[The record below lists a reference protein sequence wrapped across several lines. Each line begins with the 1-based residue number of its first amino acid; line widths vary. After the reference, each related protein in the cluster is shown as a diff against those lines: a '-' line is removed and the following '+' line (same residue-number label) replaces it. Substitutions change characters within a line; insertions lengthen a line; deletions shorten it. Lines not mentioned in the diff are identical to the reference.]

1 MKMPKEGPTRMVRV
15 ISVHHFGG
23 QGVEGCGEEV
33 VGAAV
38 DEANDRLL
46 LALPTHAVQ
55 VRSLAPS
62 SAPPFLFPT
71 VDRVVRMLH
80 CAKGNYVATLETK
93 RNRQGRETTYARAYV
108 NWDTASYTHS
118 ISVNESP
125 ESSKVK
131 GEDGEPTG
139 LLKDSLPSASQQ
151 QQPMRARIAGRVTP
165 SGSQWWP
172 GPSAL
177 EMLELPLKR
186 AASPDSPMAV
196 CNVTGNL
203 IIGVGY
209 NLILFAFRNP
219 VHRLSKLRYVDF
231 EESFTFELSF
241 RPLHLLMAE
250 DLVACMSKDALH
262 VFRVGLD
269 KETEIVDDEK
279 EEESSKDCGTK
290 MEVVYLPSIVEHD
303 RSLRMTVNAAG
314 HPGPFR
320 ESQQMVVLVGPK
332 PIPNPLSPS
341 VSPSA
346 TKENQLPEALPTIQH
361 ILRLQILACAKLGR
375 EEFRC
380 FTLRTVYSAELSN
393 KDAAEADSSNEEDDG
408 SRTENQNPMRSEN
421 YEDLASIMFFVA
433 TQQEGYLYHF
443 PGSKP
448 VKRGTY
454 PAKAML
460 PDAVY
465 PLTAPVSSVVM
476 EQYAVHALTETGLE
490 TYTMRAGK
498 NLLQQLEL
506 HSDSKTSSKHTAY
519 PSSEDPVCLIGL
531 RPFFGVEHLFLT
543 HRHLVLLASCSSS
556 SEGSPSTSSQDSP
569 ISMSPSG
576 GNTGRW
582 TQYSLQLPTPTELF
596 HDMMQVGSA
605 HVMSNP
611 ATYLHLLSEGHLV
624 LRLALRSQPLPQ
636 NALSDNLKKIKE
648 ASYKDLKGLFEE
660 SCALLADHYIRDDT
674 DPDGTLASAYYH
686 MAGLNPSQV
695 IDRVL
700 ERNGTQNGSSAM
712 KGLIRYIKKELLST
726 EEVNNGNDPLAA
738 PDGESFALKLLSL
751 LEENSPEDVSM
762 LVLRSSAL
770 LACRQGVER
779 VLKVLKQRQQLLQ
792 SSLGENGEETFTTPP
807 PPQDALALA
816 VVCLHRGCPDRACAV
831 LTSLGAAG
839 HLTSVLEEH
848 SSLLFEPGE
857 EKSLSELAGV
867 VAEACPEA
875 LAEVLG
881 KKAEKGGSKVL
892 AGAVR
897 ALREKVAAAGS
908 AAEGASTGKALRLLL
923 EKHFAP
929 VLSGKVE
936 ESSNTLLE
944 ESKMLVRSYL
954 AGLIAD
960 SHLNGQKGESANSN
974 SESVSEWEIFGP
986 RLAFLER
993 MSPFSSESRKKSSG
1007 SGSNQPSDGQK
1018 MCLIKLQSMLC
1029 STRLH
1034 PECVAEVRQFLQ
1046 GCPTTLGRH
1055 SLLAL
1060 CIPPREATLFLLE
1073 VCPQALLQYAK
1084 DKYSADNDWKYL
1096 LLLLQRRLL
1105 TSQEQSP
1112 MRVFY
1117 TRILR
1122 DALSHLAHTLSLE
1135 EFVKV
1140 LPPGGG
1146 KGEVASYVAHYLRS
1160 CQQIQHANHIR
1171 SLIIATGNQLLS
1183 TLNFD

>member
-1 MKMPKEGPTRMVRV
+1 MVRV

-23 QGVEGCGEEV
+23 QDVEGCGEEV

-38 DEANDRLL
+38 DEAQDRIL

-62 SAPPFLFPT
+62 SSPPFLFPT

-108 NWDTASYTHS
+108 NWDAASTNP
-118 ISVNESP
+118 SVSTTD
-125 ESSKVK
+125 SSEFLK
-131 GEDGEPTG
+131 GKDGEITG
-139 LLKDSLPSASQQ
+139 SPKENVSSLTQQ

-177 EMLELPLKR
+177 EMLELPLRR

-196 CNVTGNL
+196 CNSTGNL
-203 IIGVGY
+203 LIGLGHT
-209 NLILFAFRNP
+209 LTLFAFCNP
-219 VHRLSKLRYVDF
+219 VHRLSKLRYIDF
-231 EESFTFELSF
+231 EESFTFEMSF
-241 RPLHLLMAE
+241 RPSHLLMAE
-250 DLVACMSKDALH
+250 DLIACMSKDALH
-262 VFRVGLD
+262 IFRVGMD
-269 KETEIVDDEK
+269 EEEEVQEDDEK
-279 EEESSKDCGTK
+279 KDEEQNDLSGGLGGGSK

-320 ESQQMVVLVGPK
+320 EASQMVVAVVPK
-332 PIPNPLSPS
+332 PLPNLLSPS
-341 VSPSA
+341 ASPSA
-346 TKENQLPEALPTIQH
+346 AESKKVPAKLPEVRHL
-361 ILRLQILACAKLGR
+361 LRLQILACAKLGR

-380 FTLRTVYSAELSN
+380 LSLRPLYSPMSVNDDQL
-393 KDAAEADSSNEEDDG
+393 EAHGRDDEEG
-408 SRTENQNPMRSEN
+408 AKLENLNLMRSPYYN
-421 YEDLASIMFFVA
+421 NLASIMFFVA

-443 PGSKP
+443 TGSKP
-448 VKRGTY
+448 LKIGPS

-498 NLLQQLEL
+498 NLLQRLEQHAGL
-506 HSDSKTSSKHTAY
+506 KISPKHTAY

-531 RPFFGVEHLFLT
+531 RPFFGVEHLLLT
-543 HRHLVLLASCSSS
+543 HKHLVLLASCSSP

-569 ISMSPSG
+569 VSMSPSG
-576 GNTGRW
+576 ANTGRW
-582 TQYSLQLPTPTELF
+582 TQYSLQLPTPPELF

-605 HVMSNP
+605 HVSSNP

-624 LRLALRSQPLPQ
+624 LRLALRSQPYPPLV
-636 NALSDNLKKIKE
+636 LSDMSKKIKE
-648 ASYKDLKGLFEE
+648 ASRNDLKSLFEE
-660 SCALLADHYIRDDT
+660 SCALLADQYIRDDS
-674 DPDGTLASAYYH
+674 DPDGTLASAYYR
-686 MAGLNPSQV
+686 MAGLSPAQV
-695 IDRVL
+695 IDRIMD
-700 ERNGTQNGSSAM
+700 RNGSKEENIAIS
-712 KGLIRYIKKELLST
+712 GLIRYIKKELLSN
-726 EEVNNGNDPLAA
+726 EEVDNGNDPLAA
-738 PDGESFALKLLSL
+738 PDGEAFSLKILTI

-762 LVLRSSAL
+762 LVLHSSAL

-779 VLKVLKQRQQLLQ
+779 VLKVLKQRQQSFQNFLGTNKEDPLG
-792 SSLGENGEETFTTPP
+792 SSP

-816 VVCLHRGCPDRACAV
+816 IVCLHRGCPDRACAV

-848 SSLLFEPGE
+848 SSLLFELD
-857 EKSLSELAGV
+857 EKEGLSELAAV

-881 KKAEKGGSKVL
+881 KKSCKGGPKVL

-936 ESSNTLLE
+936 DTNGTSEKLLE
-944 ESKMLVRSYL
+944 ELKMLVRSYL
-954 AGLIAD
+954 AGLVAEIQI
-960 SHLNGQKGESANSN
+960 NVQKGETVNTTN
-974 SESVSEWEIFGP
+974 DSEWEIFGP
-986 RLAFLER
+986 RLPFLER
-993 MSPFSSESRKKSSG
+993 MSPFSNESRKKASG
-1007 SGSNQPSDGQK
+1007 SASNPSTDGQR

-1029 STRLH
+1029 STRLNT
-1034 PECVAEVRQFLQ
+1034 ECIAEVRQFLQ
-1046 GCPTTLGRH
+1046 GRSSTLGRH

-1060 CIPPREATLFLLE
+1060 CLPPREATLFLLE

-1122 DALSHLAHTLSLE
+1122 DALSHLAHTLNLE

-1146 KGEVASYVAHYLRS
+1146 KGEVATYVAHYLRS

-1183 TLNFD
+1183 TLHL